1 MFDAFVKTPV
11 HQVGFEEKFFPDTRW
26 VDFLYL
32 ENQCIFKESER
43 WYTERELEDAC
54 LESFNEGYQEA
65 SD

>member
-1 MFDAFVKTPV
+1 MYYEMNILDEIK
-11 HQVGFEEKFFPDTRW
+11 HLSDIGYCDKQVIHE
-26 VDFLYL
+26 LL

-43 WYTERELEDAC
+43 WYTEQELEDAC